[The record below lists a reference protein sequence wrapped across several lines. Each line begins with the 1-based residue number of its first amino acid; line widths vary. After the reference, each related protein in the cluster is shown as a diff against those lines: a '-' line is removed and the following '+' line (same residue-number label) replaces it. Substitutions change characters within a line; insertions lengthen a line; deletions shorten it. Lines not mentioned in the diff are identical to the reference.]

1 MKKENKP
8 AILIHIKLNSQR
20 LKLKNLKKIGKK
32 PLYQLTFDKLSKYK
46 NIFDVYVHSSSSLIE
61 KISTDYKF
69 KFLSRPKKLDLPNA
83 QGNELISNCIKR
95 IENKIII
102 QLFVTNPFI
111 EILTLKKIYRLL
123 KNNSKIDS
131 VTPVY
136 PIYNRLWYKKKPIN
150 HKYHKLIGTQFM
162 EPVLLE
168 SGVYCFRKEI
178 FKKEKTRIC
187 KRNKLFKITERES
200 FDIDTELDFY
210 IASKLILKNEK

>member
-1 MKKENKP
+1 MKKKYKP
-8 AILIHIKLNSQR
+8 AVLIHIKLNSQR
-20 LKLKNLKKIGKK
+20 LKVKNLKKIGKK

-61 KISTDYKF
+61 KISRDYKF

-111 EILTLKKIYRLL
+111 EILTLKKIYKLL
-123 KNNSKIDS
+123 INNSKIDS

-168 SGVYCFRKEI
+168 SGLYCFRQEI
-178 FKKEKTRIC
+178 FKK
-187 KRNKLFKITERES
+187 
-200 FDIDTELDFY
+200 
-210 IASKLILKNEK
+210 